1 MNCTECREN
10 LVALAEGVLEAE
22 QAQTC
27 LEHLDACI
35 DCQAE
40 YGAVSRLQK
49 RLLARGRV
57 VSEVTMVAPVMRRVR
72 NVQTEREGSS
82 FMNKLFTRWGYGLGA
97 AAGVAAVMVLILTVS
112 PKAHATA
119 AEVMAKGVKAM
130 AKLSSVHLRGQLRTL
145 PGDNFSHVDPKQE
158 FYPIELWKQFQP
170 ELKWRVEKPGR
181 VAVMDG
187 QTTLLYLKS
196 ANVAMKF
203 PQPSPSAFDTDW
215 LHKMANLSAA
225 IDTELQNAKAKG
237 WQLSLGHETSADG
250 HAKSIVTVNA
260 KAGLPDNDYLK
271 NKFFDM
277 SDTRRVYRFDNETE
291 RLESV
296 QVYMTSG
303 ASEVQVFELTQIEY
317 NQPIED
323 AVFQVEL
330 PANVNWYQEPQ
341 KLPDNEKYAAM
352 SAEQAARAFFE
363 ACGSGNWTEVAKF
376 DPIPLND
383 EIRRALEGLQVVSL
397 GTAFTS
403 TGNNARFV
411 PYEIKFKSGETK
423 KHNLALKKD
432 PRTDRWFVDGGF

>member
-1 MNCTECREN
+1 MNCAECREH
-10 LVALAEGVLEAE
+10 LVALAEGLLEVE

-27 LEHLDACI
+27 RVHLDTCTN
-35 DCQAE
+35 CRVE
-40 YGAVSRLQK
+40 YGAVSRLQE

-57 VSEVTMVAPVMRRVR
+57 ASEVTMVAPVMRRVR
-72 NVQTEREGSS
+72 NVQAEREGSS
-82 FMNKLFTRWGYGLGA
+82 FMTKLFSRWGYGLGA
-97 AAGVAAVMVLILTVS
+97 VAGAAAVVLLILTTS

-145 PGDNFSHVDPKQE
+145 PADNFGYVDSKQE

-181 VAVMDG
+181 VAVMNG
-187 QTTLLYLKS
+187 QTTLLFLKPS
-196 ANVAMKF
+196 NLAMKF
-203 PQPSPSAFDTDW
+203 PQPSTSAFDTDW
-215 LHKMANLSAA
+215 LQRIANLSDA
-225 IDTELQNAKAKG
+225 IENELQNARAKG
-237 WQLSLGHETSADG
+237 WKMSLAQETANDG
-250 HAKSIVTVNA
+250 RSKSLVTVNA

-296 QVYMTSG
+296 QVYMATG
-303 ASEVQVFELTQIEY
+303 ASEVQVFELTRIEY

-323 AVFQVEL
+323 AVFQFEL

-352 SAEQAARAFFE
+352 SPEQAARAFFE
-363 ACGSGNWTEVAKF
+363 ACGAGNWTEVAKF
-376 DPIPLND
+376 EPIPLND
-383 EIRRALEGLQVVSL
+383 QIRSYLEGLQVVSL
-397 GTAFTS
+397 GTPFTS
-403 TGNNARFV
+403 TGNNAQFV